1 MYCDIIHNTRPH
13 FCGLQVVVEYLT
25 ECLSQVPISSTS
37 TPEVAKPADTEPS
50 TEMSVEER
58 LSEAARTAEVASG
71 HRTRLATGT
80 VQRSPGRGGTTINL
94 ADRAKERAALRQ
106 GVAAPTS
113 PGGRRG
119 GRGGRKVHFTSDIS
133 F

>member
-1 MYCDIIHNTRPH
+1 MC
-13 FCGLQVVVEYLT
+13 
-25 ECLSQVPISSTS
+25 
-37 TPEVAKPADTEPS
+37 
-50 TEMSVEER
+50 
-58 LSEAARTAEVASG
+58 AEVASG

-119 GRGGRKVHFTSDIS
+119 GRGGRKRGVGAGRGRLGGAGRGEGSGTLPQGGASGTNPGDQPQQSTNPSVPHDFTNTKDSQS
-133 F
+133 